1 MVLIMKKMFVLLACL
16 ILIVSFALAKN
27 PQGEQQIGDLDDPGV
42 KGAEQ
47 GEGSGLMILDVDED
61 LENDDAGEGENT
73 GENQGKQ
80 VKAKNTSEL
89 KQMIQ
94 QRQQEMEQERTRAGG
109 IEGKVFQ
116 NQNSVR
122 LAVHSL
128 LAMEDLVGGIGP
140 QVRLVAREFNNS
152 VQATIKAEEKIQKR
166 SKIKKFFLGGDEEAA
181 AELESELESNKLRIQ
196 QLKQL
201 KDECECSSEV
211 KELFMEQV
219 QNMELEQERL
229 GELAKEEKD
238 SRGLFGWMFR

>member
-1 MVLIMKKMFVLLACL
+1 MKKLFVLIICLVLAA
-16 ILIVSFALAKN
+16 SFALA
-27 PQGEQQIGDLDDPGV
+27 PGLQGQQGEQEIGDLDDPEV
-42 KGAEQ
+42 KGAEK
-47 GEGSGLMILDVDED
+47 GEGSGLMIMDVDEETD
-61 LENDDAGEGENT
+61 EGL
-73 GENQGKQ
+73 GKQ
-80 VKAKNTSEL
+80 IKAKDTEEL

-94 QRQQEMEQERTRAGG
+94 QKQQEMEQERARAGG

-181 AELESELESNKLRIQ
+181 AELESEIESNKLRIQ

-201 KDECECSSEV
+201 KEQCGCGSEV
-211 KELFMEQV
+211 KELFMEQM

-229 GELAKEEKD
+229 GQLVKEEKD
-238 SRGLFGWMFR
+238 SKGLFGWMFR